1 MGGAARSARKSR
13 QSRQQTQ
20 AQAARSVAQARGTAG
35 GDPKKVAIV
44 VVAVV
49 VLAALVIGGVIWI
62 NSSKNSTEGATI
74 QPGASPTLAAGV
86 VEKRDGVVVSVGK
99 PGAAKTIDLYA
110 DFLCPYCGQLQKD
123 FGPRMEQAVNSGQL
137 TVRYHMVTLLN
148 QNSSPPGYSLESANA
163 ALAAADSQKFTA
175 FHDALFKNQPEEG
188 QRGYDKA
195 QLIKLGQDLGIT
207 DPKFA
212 QTINA
217 GTYDAQLQTAFQQAE
232 NDPNLAQDFPNGAH
246 GFGTPTIAINGK
258 AISASGDWLTGVLN
272 GSVS

>member
-1 MGGAARSARKSR
+1 MGGAARNARKSR
-13 QSRQQTQ
+13 QQ

-35 GDPKKVAIV
+35 GDPKKIAII

-49 VLAALVIGGVIWI
+49 VLAALVIGGVLWI
-62 NSSKNSTEGATI
+62 NSSKNSTAGSAI
-74 QPGASPTLAAGV
+74 KPGASPTLAAGV

-99 PGAAKTIDLYA
+99 PGAAKSIDLYA

-123 FGPRMEQAVNSGQL
+123 YGPKMEQAINNGQL

-148 QNSSPPGYSLESANA
+148 DHSDPPGYSVESANA
-163 ALAAADSQKFTA
+163 ALAAADEQKFSA

-188 QRGYDKA
+188 SRAFDKA

-212 QTINA
+212 QTVNA
-217 GTYDAQLQTAFQQAE
+217 GTYDAQLQSEFQKAE
-232 NDPNLAQDFPNGAH
+232 NDPNLAQDFPNGSH
-246 GFGTPTIAINGK
+246 GFGTPTIAVNGK
-258 AISASGDWLTGVLN
+258 AIPASGDWLNGVLN
-272 GSVS
+272 GTAG

>member
-1 MGGAARSARKSR
+1 MGGAARSARKNR
-13 QSRQQTQ
+13 QQ

-35 GDPKKVAIV
+35 GDPKKVAIIV
-44 VVAVV
+44 AAVV

-62 NSSKNSTEGATI
+62 NSNKNSTAGTAI
-74 QPGASPTLAAGV
+74 QPGTSPTLAAGV
-86 VEKRDGVVVSVGK
+86 VEKRDGAVVSVGK

-123 FGPRMEQAVNSGQL
+123 YGPKMEQAINNGQL

-148 QNSSPPGYSLESANA
+148 DRSDPPGYSLESANA
-163 ALAAADSQKFTA
+163 ALAAADAQKFTA

-195 QLIKLGQDLGIT
+195 QLIKLGQDVGIT
-207 DPKFA
+207 DLKFV
-212 QTINA
+212 QTVNT

-232 NDPNLAQDFPNGAH
+232 NDPNLAQDFPGGQH

-258 AISASGDWLTGVLN
+258 AISASGDWLTNVLN
-272 GSVS
+272 GTAG